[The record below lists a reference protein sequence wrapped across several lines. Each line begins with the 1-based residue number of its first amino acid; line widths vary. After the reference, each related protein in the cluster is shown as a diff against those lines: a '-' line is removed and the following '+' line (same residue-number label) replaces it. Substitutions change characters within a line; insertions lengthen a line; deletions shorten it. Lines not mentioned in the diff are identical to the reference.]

1 MVYEEA
7 DRLTRRLGTFS
18 AAAVLVGS
26 TIGSGIFR
34 VPSNVVEQTGTLGAS
49 AVLWVLGAALAYCG
63 ALTMAELAAMHPRS
77 GGIYVYLRQVFG
89 PIPAFLFGWT
99 QLLVIR
105 PAALGA
111 IALIFASYAGT
122 FVPLGEVGTRVLAA
136 ALIALL
142 GWANYRSV
150 PWAAAI
156 QNVTTA
162 AKVLALVGLTGAVFL
177 LADPSTGAF
186 SEPVRWSPT
195 TWGGFGLALVG
206 VMWAYDGWADLTFVA
221 GEVRDPGRAL
231 PRALLLGS
239 ALIAVIYLAVNAGY
253 FFTLTLPEI
262 AASELVA
269 ADAATRVVGEAGRT
283 LVAAFVML
291 STFGALNGVM
301 MTGPRVFWA
310 MADDGLFF
318 KRIAAVHPRF
328 GTPHV
333 AVAFAALL
341 GIAFVSL
348 RTFEQLA
355 DQFVLGIWPFYAMAV
370 LGVFVLRRREPD
382 TPRPYRTWGY
392 PLTPALFLA
401 ASLLMLA
408 NSLIQQPWATGA
420 GLLLILSGIPVW
432 WVREHLGAR
441 TAAQGVRADGARR
454 S

>member
-1 MVYEEA
+1 MIQE
-7 DRLTRRLGTFS
+7 DTGRLTRRLGTFS
-18 AAAVLVGS
+18 AASVLVGS

-34 VPSNVVEQTGTLGAS
+34 VPSSVVVQTGTLGAS
-49 AVLWVLGAALAYCG
+49 TALWVLGALLAFCG
-63 ALTMAELAAMHPRS
+63 ALTLAELAAMYPRS
-77 GGIYVYLRQVFG
+77 GGIYVYLKQAFG

-105 PAALGA
+105 PAAIGA
-111 IALIFASYAGT
+111 IALIFAGYAGT
-122 FVPLGEVGTRVLAA
+122 FIPLDREAQRLLAA

-142 GWANYRSV
+142 GATNYRSIR
-150 PWAAAI
+150 WAAVI
-156 QNVTTA
+156 QNITTG
-162 AKVLALVGLTGAVFL
+162 AKVLALAGLTIAAFA
-177 LADPSTGAF
+177 LADPSAGAF
-186 SEPVRWSPT
+186 AEPIRWSPT

-231 PRALLLGS
+231 PRALLLGTG
-239 ALIAVIYLAVNAGY
+239 LIAIVYLAVNASY
-253 FFTLTLPEI
+253 FFALTLPEM
-262 AASELVA
+262 AGSELVA
-269 ADAATRVVGEAGRT
+269 ADAATRVVGQTGRA
-283 LVAAFVML
+283 LVSALVML

-318 KRIAAVHPRF
+318 RPIAAVHRRF

-333 AVAFAALL
+333 AIAFASVL

-348 RTFEQLA
+348 RSFEQLA
-355 DQFVLGIWPFYAMAV
+355 GAFVLGIWPFYALAV
-370 LGVFVLRRREPD
+370 FAVFVQRRRAPAA
-382 TPRPYRTWGY
+382 PRPYRTWGY
-392 PLTPALFLA
+392 PMTPTLFLI

-408 NSLIQQPWATGA
+408 NSLVQEPWATGA

-432 WVREHLGAR
+432 WIRQHLGAR
-441 TAAQGVRADGARR
+441 TDAQELV